1 MSNVDNIIHRIIDN
15 YKPKNIIHRMVDNYK
30 PKQTEYED
38 KKKKELLGFLNA
50 VKNLFL
56 IFFLLVNLFLSVPT
70 DIHQT
75 DISKVRYSVK

>member
-38 KKKKELLGFLNA
+38 KKKKRVVRIFKCSEKSILDF
-50 VKNLFL
+50 FL
-56 IFFLLVNLFLSVPT
+56 IGEFV
-70 DIHQT
+70 
-75 DISKVRYSVK
+75 SKRTNRYPPDRHLKG